1 MKIHNFVYDFIYI
14 TPYISIIYM
23 FMIKLEFGFDKGK
36 CGLCNKG
43 LFLNWPS
50 LAGNRGRPQT
60 LNKNKFQ
67 RERFQCKK

>member
-1 MKIHNFVYDFIYI
+1 
-14 TPYISIIYM
+14 M